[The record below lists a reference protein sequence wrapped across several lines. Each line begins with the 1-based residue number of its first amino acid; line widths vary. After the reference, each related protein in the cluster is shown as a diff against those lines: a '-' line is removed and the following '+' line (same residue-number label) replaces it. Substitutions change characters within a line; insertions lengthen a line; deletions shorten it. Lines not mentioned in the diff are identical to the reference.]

1 MMLSYWIWLVFMNV
15 SVSHV
20 LYIHT
25 LHESYI
31 NVEWIKITRNNLMFK
46 ENCTTHVIPVK
57 KLVDFSVTQ

>member
-1 MMLSYWIWLVFMNV
+1 MNV

-25 LHESYI
+25 IHENYV
-31 NVEWIKITRNNLMFK
+31 NVEWIKMTKNNIMFR
-46 ENCTTHVIPVK
+46 ENCTTHCIPVK